1 MFVLYFDVCHAPGC
15 REIIVDGPPGDEVS
29 ISSVAMHL
37 DELMNLSCTDNLIQ
51 KLLCDILHLHLG

>member
-1 MFVLYFDVCHAPGC
+1 MFVLYFDVCHASGC

-51 KLLCDILHLHLG
+51 KLLCNI